1 MMLYIVGT
9 VPFASQYKRE
19 SHFRAHGHK
28 FGAASEEEYER
39 MADEF
44 MSRLKTSDLYD
55 CIRNYVINDRIRLE
69 GRTLY
74 FGIACGVLVI
84 KSFYPKDANSVAA
97 DGGPAGFV
105 ARKCK
110 EGRS

>member
-1 MMLYIVGT
+1 VYTPET
-9 VPFASQYKRE
+9 VPFASKYKRE
-19 SHFRAHGHK
+19 SHFLSHGHK

-44 MSRLKTSDLYD
+44 MSRLQTPDLYD
-55 CIRNYVINDRIRLE
+55 CVRDIVTNDRIRLE
-69 GRTLY
+69 GSTFY
-74 FGIACGVLVI
+74 FGIAYGVLVI
-84 KSFYPKDANSVAA
+84 KSFYPKDANSIAA

-110 EGRS
+110 ERG